1 MIKSAS
7 LSFSS
12 ASQRQ
17 RKAAD
22 QQRRHRIANQPTPD
36 EMLEWLKG
44 VKSGHVLVLV
54 NKTGLPQDAYV
65 DDVGRD
71 FMDAL
76 CADRPAG
83 ARSFRRLMERML
95 SGLVNVPQD
104 ACQAAQALSELLA
117 DKHVKA
123 CGVVRTETLLNRLTE
138 LNNALVRDRQA
149 QQDRDGVDLL
159 EQSHSARKSPSSS
172 DDPDATPTAEVPAQ
186 SGAARHEVPDLAPD
200 VVTDLVTAGIGRRPL
215 PARTTRTTVSLRFLP
230 ITPTAKP
237 KDDASE

>member
-22 QQRRHRIANQPTPD
+22 QQRRHRIANDPTPG

-54 NKTGLPQDAYV
+54 NKTGLPQDARV

-71 FMDAL
+71 FMDML
-76 CADRPAG
+76 YDDRPAG
-83 ARSFRRLMERML
+83 AGSFRRLMKRML
-95 SGLVNVPQD
+95 SGLGNVPQE
-104 ACQAAQALSELLA
+104 AGQAAQALSELLA
-117 DKHVKA
+117 NEHVKA

-138 LNNALVRDRQA
+138 LNDALVRDRQA
-149 QQDRDGVDLL
+149 QQDRDGVDLP
-159 EQSHSARKSPSSS
+159 EPSHSARESP
-172 DDPDATPTAEVPAQ
+172 DLAPA
-186 SGAARHEVPDLAPD
+186 LAPD
-200 VVTDLVTAGIGRRPL
+200 VVTDLLTAGIGRRPL

-230 ITPTAKP
+230 ITPPAKP